1 MGSRVGRLGE
11 NVSGRAVEDRAM
23 ETAGYGDEANSGHV
37 RTGTRI
43 LLGGFALLT
52 LVAACQLLLFGGSTD
67 RYFAWTITVEPMAGF
82 LGAAY
87 AAGFVLSVL
96 SLRQARWES
105 VRITVVAVTAFTML
119 ALVPTLIHLHKLH
132 LMMGGGPAARF
143 AAWLWLIV
151 YLITPL
157 ACVAVLLRQELGTRP
172 PVRHLKPMPL
182 WLVAL
187 IGSQGVIMAVVGGSC
202 SSIR

>member
-1 MGSRVGRLGE
+1 MGSRVRRLGE
-11 NVSGRAVEDRAM
+11 NVSGRAIEDRAM
-23 ETAGYGDEANSGHV
+23 ETAGYGDGANSGHV

-52 LVAACQLLLFGGSTD
+52 LGAASQLLLFGGSTD

-105 VRITVVAVTAFTML
+105 VRVTVVAVTASHH
-119 ALVPTLIHLHKLH
+119 A
-132 LMMGGGPAARF
+132 GPCADSHSPAQT
-143 AAWLWLIV
+143 
-151 YLITPL
+151 TPNDGWTCG
-157 ACVAVLLRQELGTRP
+157 AFRGMVVADRLSHYSSRLRCCAHTTGRLGTIP

-187 IGSQGVIMAVVGGSC
+187 IGSQGVIMAGVGEC
-202 SSIR
+202 